1 MEEVVTNVDENLE
14 VDTQGGSTDNT
25 NEKETIASADTKEL
39 LGDDTTN
46 KANDGEEKVEPKD
59 STKADATKGDE
70 KLIRENTDENKDER
84 LTELEKREK
93 ELSQKEKDFAKKEL
107 EVKLNEFFKSEGMGE
122 NITKSFMELDIDGD
136 KALDLAKELSEGFK
150 KALEEKLSE
159 KMQGSSPNSSSGN
172 VGKNDKSSADIFA
185 RALRG

>member
-14 VDTQGGSTDNT
+14 VDTQGGSNSNIEAT
-25 NEKETIASADTKEL
+25 ASADTKEL

-46 KANDGEEKVEPKD
+46 KANVSEEKVEPKE
-59 STKADATKGDE
+59 STKEDTTKSDE
-70 KLIRENTDENKDER
+70 KLTKENTDESKDER
-84 LTELEKREK
+84 LSELEKREK

-107 EVKLNEFFKSEGMGE
+107 EIKLNDFFKSEGMGE

-136 KALDLAKELSEGFK
+136 KVLDLAKELSEGFK

-159 KMQGSSPNSSSGN
+159 KMQGKMIKA
-172 VGKNDKSSADIFA
+172 VQIYQLFDVEKM
-185 RALRG
+185 

>member
-1 MEEVVTNVDENLE
+1 MEEVVTNVDENLDL
-14 VDTQGGSTDNT
+14 DTQGGSNSNT
-25 NEKETIASADTKEL
+25 ETTASADTKEL

-59 STKADATKGDE
+59 STKADTTKGDE
-70 KLIRENTDENKDER
+70 KLIKENTDESKDER
-84 LTELEKREK
+84 LSELEKREK

-122 NITKSFMELDIDGD
+122 KITKSFMELDVDGD